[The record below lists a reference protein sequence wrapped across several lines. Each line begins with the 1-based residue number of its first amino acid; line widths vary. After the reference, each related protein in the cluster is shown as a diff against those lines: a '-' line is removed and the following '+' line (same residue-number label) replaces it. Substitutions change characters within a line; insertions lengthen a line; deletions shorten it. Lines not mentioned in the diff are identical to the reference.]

1 MSRTVVILSNTLALV
16 SVFLRL
22 YLTQDVLEVFGIIFS
37 LLGNLAVVKS
47 TISLGD
53 IYFGLYLFYLGVDTL
68 GINLNKPA
76 GSLYISWWVLV
87 EAGFRWPR
95 VSSSFGE
102 ALLKF
107 QHLFDWLLILVLM
120 FFPDMVYTFELPLGP
135 HLFFPEADFPIL
147 IRPGSLQI
155 DPADLIRSFLFINI
169 F

>member
-76 GSLYISWWVLV
+76 GSLYIS
-87 EAGFRWPR
+87 
-95 VSSSFGE
+95 
-102 ALLKF
+102 
-107 QHLFDWLLILVLM
+107 
-120 FFPDMVYTFELPLGP
+120 
-135 HLFFPEADFPIL
+135 
-147 IRPGSLQI
+147 
-155 DPADLIRSFLFINI
+155 
-169 F
+169 